1 MKEYYIDN
9 GLQEMLTQAINQM
22 KVDYGE
28 KFDIEKIN
36 LAELGRRT
44 NLPRHKLRKL
54 KRDGFIV
61 KPHGNT
67 GRKAEVTVMSGYTG
81 VVDDLLKNRVTNSEV
96 IFDRIKPL
104 GYSGSVTTVRKYVE
118 AHRDLVPAERQTVSP
133 QGNRGR
139 RYDGRAS
146 GTESVRLIRPPA
158 GCWLPPRPDT
168 NPGPA

>member
-44 NLPRHKLRKL
+44 KLPRHVLRRL
-54 KRDGFIV
+54 KKNGFVV

-81 VVDDLLKNRVTNSEV
+81 IVDDLLKKRVTNSEV
-96 IFDRIKPL
+96 IYDRM
-104 GYSGSVTTVRKYVE
+104 
-118 AHRDLVPAERQTVSP
+118 
-133 QGNRGR
+133 
-139 RYDGRAS
+139 
-146 GTESVRLIRPPA
+146 
-158 GCWLPPRPDT
+158 
-168 NPGPA
+168 